1 MQQTR
6 PRQTLKVRDLVTG
19 KTMTVEEWKR
29 HKEQIAAAIA
39 ADMASQLKPA
49 QAKEQACQT

>member
-1 MQQTR
+1 MNTNR